1 MKNQHFLISVL
12 TLCLILGYSLS
23 DVYSYPW
30 FARRLV
36 DNCNKCHVAFP
47 KTNDYGQ
54 YVKTTGY
61 ELPEISYEGLEE
73 SPIRRFLRY
82 FPLAARFEVDAIN
95 SDPAD
100 VKGDLTFREIQIISG
115 GSILNNKVSWWFHKH
130 VVQNNDYVS
139 LFDGTPHEMWGQY
152 NLKFSKNDVT
162 RVSLRYGMSELP
174 LAFSPSKTMLS
185 EIPYAIYNAALGANN
200 FTLSTPEYGFAVFAT
215 KMGGDNYNQ
224 VKANAQLAVV
234 NGKAEFSNGFSNIF
248 GRVSVPIGRASLG
261 TFAYFGSNDLPM
273 AMEHH
278 DDEMGEENE
287 DSMDEMMMGNN
298 FHRLGL
304 DFTCSITPNANLYA
318 LALYGRDSNPQAFA
332 ESRSGR
338 FFGGFAGLDYFLNE
352 RLMLQ
357 FRYDGVRFDGPT
369 VEQHDDEIGEGHEAS
384 MDDMDMDH
392 EGEGGHMHGARVT
405 ADMDD
410 IVLGLHFIPFK
421 QFERLKLVT
430 EYKFGLKGTG
440 DLLMSGF
447 HLAF

>member
-1 MKNQHFLISVL
+1 MNGKMFSFVTLVL
-12 TLCLILGYSLS
+12 GMLFIGQTDIAH
-23 DVYSYPW
+23 SYPW

-36 DNCNKCHVAFP
+36 DSCNKCHTAFP
-47 KTNDYGQ
+47 QNNDYGQ
-54 YVKTTGY
+54 YVKYSGY
-61 ELPEISYEGLEE
+61 ELPQMSYDGLEE
-73 SPIRRFLRY
+73 PIIRRFLRY
-82 FPLAARFEVDAIN
+82 FPVAGRFEIDAIN
-95 SDPAD
+95 SGPSELRGD
-100 VKGDLTFREIQIISG
+100 VNVREAQLISG

-130 VVQNNDYVS
+130 VVEENEFVS
-139 LFDGTPHEMWGQY
+139 LFEGTPHEMWGQY
-152 NLKFSKNDVT
+152 NLRFSKNDVT

-200 FTLSTPEYGFAVFAT
+200 FTLSIPQYGFAVFAT

-224 VKANAQLAVV
+224 VKAYAQLAVV
-234 NGKAEFSNGFSNIF
+234 NGKPEFSSGFSNIF
-248 GRVSVPIGRASLG
+248 GRASVPIGRASLG

-273 AMEHH
+273 AMDHH
-278 DDEMGEENE
+278 DNEMGEESE
-287 DSMDEMMMGNN
+287 DSMDEMMMGNS

-304 DFTCSITPNANLYA
+304 DFTCSIAPNANFYA
-318 LALYGRDSNPQAFA
+318 LALYGRDSNPLAFA
-332 ESRSGR
+332 ESQAGR
-338 FFGGFAGLDYFLNE
+338 FFGGFAGLDYFMNE

-369 VEQHDDEIGEGHEAS
+369 VEQHDDQMSEENEDS
-384 MDDMDMDH
+384 MDDMEH
-392 EGEGGHMHGARVT
+392 EGEGGHMHSALVT
-405 ADMDD
+405 ADLDD